1 MNAME
6 TCSSNAPP
14 TISTKIIKKLGEEF
28 CKVSLEALFEDSL
41 MGNKRTSVAIHRPV
55 ESINNSSGG
64 ESASEDDDEVSSNL
78 KGDGKKMCKASK
90 E

>member
-1 MNAME
+1 ME

-28 CKVSLEALFEDSL
+28 CKVSPEALFEDSL

-55 ESINNSSGG
+55 KSINNSSGG

-78 KGDGKKMCKASK
+78 KGDGKKMCKAS